1 MMMRIDTV
9 STLRKIIP
17 VSSFAIAVVF
27 LLGASVISVND
38 LITMRS
44 TLSADQELL
53 AKIKDRVAQSE
64 GLAPLDPSVYLIDAT
79 TQSIAAGE
87 MQRLVSV
94 LFADAGADLQLKDII
109 PAEPDGDA
117 GRLAIAINFEIEES
131 RLPDLLDRVENSK
144 PALLI
149 ERLSVRILTNSQTP
163 DGRRLQGTAT
173 LVGAWREPS

>member
-1 MMMRIDTV
+1 MTRADIA
-9 STLRKIIP
+9 STLRKVFP
-17 VSSFAIAVVF
+17 ALTFAITILF
-27 LLGASVISVND
+27 LLVASLISVSD
-38 LITMRS
+38 IITMRS
-44 TLSADQELL
+44 TLSAEKELL
-53 AKIKDRVAQSE
+53 AKIKDRVAQNAGS
-64 GLAPLDPSVYLIDAT
+64 APIDPKVYLIDST

-94 LFADAGADLQLKDII
+94 LFADAGADLQLKEII
-109 PAEPDGDA
+109 PGEADGDV

-131 RLPDLLDRVENSK
+131 LLPDLLYSIENSK

-173 LVGAWREPS
+173 LIGAWREPS